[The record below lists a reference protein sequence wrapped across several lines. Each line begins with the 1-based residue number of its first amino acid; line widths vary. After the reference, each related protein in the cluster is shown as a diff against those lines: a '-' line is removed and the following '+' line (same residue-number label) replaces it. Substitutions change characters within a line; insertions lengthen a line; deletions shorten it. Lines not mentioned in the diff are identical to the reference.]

1 MKTTVGIMGCG
12 WLGLP
17 LAQVLMEKGFNVKGT
32 TTSFEK
38 LSVLTNIG
46 IESYRLRLTD
56 NGVEGDWDSFF
67 FGGKS
72 PHHQHSSEVT

>member
-17 LAQVLMEKGFNVKGT
+17 LAQSLIEKGFNVKGT

-46 IESYRLRLTD
+46 IESLSLI
-56 NGVEGDWDSFF
+56 
-67 FGGKS
+67 
-72 PHHQHSSEVT
+72 HI